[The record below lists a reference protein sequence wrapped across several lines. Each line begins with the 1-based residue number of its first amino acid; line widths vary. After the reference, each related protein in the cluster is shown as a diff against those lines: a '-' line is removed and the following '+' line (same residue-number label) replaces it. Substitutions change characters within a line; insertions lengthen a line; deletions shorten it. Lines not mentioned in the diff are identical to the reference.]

1 MCCALIDAALD
12 SNYYKKSVTN
22 DERRIDTEKQA
33 LTLTYSWITSLDTSC
48 SVPCYREI
56 LVKL

>member
-12 SNYYKKSVTN
+12 SNYLKKALQTN
-22 DERRIDTEKQA
+22 ERRIDTEKQA
-33 LTLTYSWITSLDTSC
+33 LTLTFSWITSLDTSC
-48 SVPCYREI
+48 SVPCYLET